1 MYASACRREGFKKI
15 VVAAQAAFLGVSFF
29 S

>member
-1 MYASACRREGFKKI
+1 MPLHVGERVLKKI